1 MPSTVSLP
9 AIALSAASPADI
21 DTDLLAVPVFEGDD
35 MAADLRALD
44 AATGGALMRAQE
56 SQELRGKL
64 YELLITPVTS
74 DWRPARL
81 AFIGSGRRADFTT
94 ERLRRVAAAAALAA
108 RQRRVQR
115 FAWLNRGDVPLL
127 AAVQA
132 ATEGIALS
140 AFSPDRYK
148 SGERGAPPIDQALIV
163 ADSVDRP
170 SEIEA
175 AIERGRILGESSN
188 IARELSNEPS
198 NVLTALEN
206 ERFDGV
212 IIDLHMP
219 GVSGLDVLK
228 QVRVMEAGGQ
238 ALTPFIVLSAD
249 ATAVTVR
256 ACEQAGARAFL
267 TKPIVVGRLL
277 DALAD
282 VALGTSDSQIKPT
295 QVVAEAQAAETVIS
309 RNVLEELAE
318 LHLGGDFLGLFL
330 DECLRDALKSISEL
344 ERTGAAAQWDLFRDH
359 CHALKGVA
367 GNMGA
372 VQLAA
377 AASDMMRLGN
387 WQFPREWRH
396 RIRGLR
402 EHLERARVALK
413 APVGT
418 SEAER
423 GPDRIS

>member
-1 MPSTVSLP
+1 MTDTTLHP
-9 AIALSAASPADI
+9 A
-21 DTDLLAVPVFEGDD
+21 GDVE
-35 MAADLRALD
+35 RALD
-44 AATGGALMRAQE
+44 RIAEGKTLHADEATALLDTPAAQMPALLDAAGRLRDAGHGRRFGGTGLGTTIAKALT
-56 SQELRGKL
+56 
-64 YELLITPVTS
+64 ELLGGT
-74 DWRPARL
+74 
-81 AFIGSGRRADFTT
+81 IGFESKEGEGSHFWA
-94 ERLRRVAAAAALAA
+94 EMP
-108 RQRRVQR
+108 
-115 FAWLNRGDVPLL
+115 FAVP
-127 AAVQA
+127 A
-132 ATEGIALS
+132 ATESEAQKPVAVLGRENVIAFDDPFVRHRARVRPLRLLV
-140 AFSPDRYK
+140 ADDQPANLTVLRRLLEK
-148 SGERGAPPIDQALIV
+148 AGHQAQTVESGED
-163 ADSVDRP
+163 
-170 SEIEA
+170 
-175 AIERGRILGESSN
+175 
-188 IARELSNEPS
+188 
-198 NVLTALEN
+198 VLATLEN
-206 ERFDGV
+206 ERYDGV

-282 VALGTSDSQIKPT
+282 VALGTSDSQIKPA

-344 ERTGAAAQWDLFRDH
+344 ERTGAAAQWDMFRDH

>member
-1 MPSTVSLP
+1 VTDTTLHP
-9 AIALSAASPADI
+9 A
-21 DTDLLAVPVFEGDD
+21 GDVE
-35 MAADLRALD
+35 RALD
-44 AATGGALMRAQE
+44 RIAEGKTLHADEATALLDTPAAQMPALLDAAGRLRDAGHGRRFGGTGLGTTIAKALT
-56 SQELRGKL
+56 
-64 YELLITPVTS
+64 ELLGGT
-74 DWRPARL
+74 
-81 AFIGSGRRADFTT
+81 IGFESKEGEGSHFWA
-94 ERLRRVAAAAALAA
+94 EMP
-108 RQRRVQR
+108 
-115 FAWLNRGDVPLL
+115 FAVP
-127 AAVQA
+127 A
-132 ATEGIALS
+132 ATESEAQKPVAVLGRENVIAFDDPFVRHRARVRPLRLLV
-140 AFSPDRYK
+140 ADDQPANLTVLRRLLEK
-148 SGERGAPPIDQALIV
+148 AGHQAQTVESGED
-163 ADSVDRP
+163 
-170 SEIEA
+170 
-175 AIERGRILGESSN
+175 
-188 IARELSNEPS
+188 
-198 NVLTALEN
+198 VLATLEN
-206 ERFDGV
+206 ERYDGV

-282 VALGTSDSQIKPT
+282 VALGTSDSQIKPA

-344 ERTGAAAQWDLFRDH
+344 ERTGAAAQWDMFRDH

>member
-1 MPSTVSLP
+1 
-9 AIALSAASPADI
+9 
-21 DTDLLAVPVFEGDD
+21 
-35 MAADLRALD
+35 
-44 AATGGALMRAQE
+44 
-56 SQELRGKL
+56 
-64 YELLITPVTS
+64 
-74 DWRPARL
+74 
-81 AFIGSGRRADFTT
+81 
-94 ERLRRVAAAAALAA
+94 
-108 RQRRVQR
+108 
-115 FAWLNRGDVPLL
+115 
-127 AAVQA
+127 
-132 ATEGIALS
+132 
-140 AFSPDRYK
+140 
-148 SGERGAPPIDQALIV
+148 
-163 ADSVDRP
+163 
-170 SEIEA
+170 
-175 AIERGRILGESSN
+175 
-188 IARELSNEPS
+188 
-198 NVLTALEN
+198 
-206 ERFDGV
+206 
-212 IIDLHMP
+212 
-219 GVSGLDVLK
+219 
-228 QVRVMEAGGQ
+228 
-238 ALTPFIVLSAD
+238 
-249 ATAVTVR
+249 VR

-282 VALGTSDSQIKPT
+282 VALGSSDSQIKPA

-377 AASDMMRLGN
+377 AASDTMRLGN
-387 WQFPREWRH
+387 WQYPREWRH

-413 APVGT
+413 VPAGT
-418 SEAER
+418 AEAER